1 MASGGVPSE
10 FGGSR
15 ARRSG
20 VERTLVEFPQDELIA
35 KWEEFFEEAGYLSR
49 IIAVGDR
56 YPEERSLEI
65 AFTELNRFDTDMAI
79 YLMRHPLNVLTA
91 GEEAVRRLVPPG
103 EELTQIHLRVKGLPR
118 DSRIQIRD
126 LRAKHLGQFISVEG
140 LVRKS
145 TEVRPRVVGALFQC
159 LRCGTILK
167 EEQDGQNFREPLECY
182 EEQGGCKRSASATK
196 FKLLTETSMYLDTQ
210 KLEIQ
215 EAPEGLRGGEEP
227 QRLTA
232 YVEDDLTG
240 QITPGNRVVMNGILR
255 SVQKGRPGAKS
266 TLFDIFVDVNS
277 VEREQVEFEE
287 IEVTEEDARLIR
299 EAGSSP
305 DIYRLI
311 TASIAPSLYGMYVE
325 KEALALQLFSGV
337 PKLLPD
343 GRRIRGDIHL
353 LLVGDP
359 GTGKSE
365 LLSYMSRLSPR
376 GIYATGKAATAA
388 GLCVSAGSLIATEHG
403 VRAIEDVAQPYFG
416 GSARVRSME
425 MAAAEGAVAT
435 VDERHRSAMRP
446 LETVWRLKPPDAMIE
461 IQTRSGLALWVTP
474 ATRLLVDHAMGQ
486 SWIQARFVRPGMHVA
501 TASRLDF
508 PGQPAPLIL
517 ELLRDIATRIV
528 VEMDPAVT
536 EEIMSGLRSRYG
548 TLREAAARLLLAE
561 DALYHV
567 WRNGR
572 HAIPLAQLMVA
583 AQAAGVAEERVAEAI
598 RRYSQAGG
606 HWITLPVRLTPDFAY
621 FAGLIAGDGSVE
633 RSPRGGHSIRFSNS
647 DAGLIQRYRELTS
660 DLFNARRDF
669 TSQSASRS
677 ATLRFHSALVA
688 ALLLRLGVPTSP
700 KSHLVTLPSVLLN
713 GPQANLAAYLR
724 GLYDTDG
731 TIQIRQSGGS
741 CISWS
746 TTSPLLAKSVQ
757 VALLRFGIHARQ
769 RVRHV
774 AGRRATRLDGK
785 VIVSRRDQ
793 YVLDIWDYD
802 SLLRFRE
809 SVGFNH
815 PRKNE
820 TLASLATRGS
830 HSNVD
835 LIHGAGLHLR
845 EVRRVLGLAPEA
857 AYGSREGGARAV
869 ERGTEATT
877 RESLL
882 ALVDHLS
889 SAFASGAFEGPRV
902 CLGISLRQ
910 KIPTAI
916 RTSGRN
922 AVGFAQALG
931 LPAGRIHDAFY
942 RKNRRAPGIP
952 VRILERIAHEL
963 APSDEAIAAEIEA
976 AVRPY
981 RARIAKVP
989 SRLEFLRLLASA
1001 DVRWEPVRTVQ
1012 VRPSRDEPTVYDLTV
1027 RDAHAFVANGILVHN
1042 TAAAVRDEFGEGR
1055 WTLEAG
1061 ALVLADL
1068 GLACLH
1074 PDAEVLIQGAPV
1086 RVEEL
1091 FDATKAVPAVAGGR
1105 EVELSPLARPTVS
1118 FDPVSAVVRTEEA
1131 AFVVRRRYR
1140 GPILRVTLT
1149 SGFDVRLTPD
1159 HVVLDGE
1166 SFSWKPL
1173 QELKPG
1179 ARLVAAQR
1187 LPTVQTPV
1195 ALLDLIPEDWI
1206 VQPTPAEKKTL
1217 HELLLTRFPTLAA
1230 ASVAYGLGR
1239 NALNGRSAIRVGAF
1253 REVLRDLGLYEA
1265 WKHRPF
1271 AYGRRRATERLRVPT
1286 LTPELAYL
1294 MGFLCG
1300 DGHVATNQR
1309 RSSLSIF
1316 QSRAKM
1322 PQIRRLLELTK
1333 AVTPQGWG
1341 MHPRIIRSRI
1351 RGRTVESAMYHMHRG
1366 SNLLAFLYRWLTDDD
1381 LANLTKLDDAAL
1393 RGFLAGLM
1401 DADGCVSRKQSDSRG
1416 MTYESVELQFMFS
1429 DRRKANQ
1436 RLLYALRRF
1445 DVYARIRKGRN
1456 VLIVQVTARDD
1467 ARRLLEV
1474 LAPYS
1479 IKTKPIPNAGA
1490 LQPADHEEVPRE
1502 PVSSILARTTPNPWR
1517 LLDKRYWSQLY
1528 DLARARRKPFKPTLA
1543 WLTKALGPW
1552 LEPEGRARLEAL
1564 SGYDYALDRIAEV
1577 RVEHHDGFVYD
1588 LRVPGSSNFVCDGVV
1603 VHNCIDEIEKMNPQ
1617 DRSAIH
1623 EAMEQQRISV
1633 AKAGI
1638 TAVLQSRCAVL
1649 AAANPKFGRF
1659 DEHKYISEQIDLP
1672 PALLSRFDIIFSMID
1687 RPQAEK
1693 DRELAEHVL
1702 KGHQVGEILKRRESG
1717 LMTAETKALE
1727 EPYTPHFNPD
1737 FLRKY
1742 VAYAKRI
1749 YPVMTDEAMA
1759 AIEKKYLD
1767 IRKTGESAGSSVPI
1781 TPRQLEAIIRL
1792 SEASARMRLSNEVSI
1807 DDADRAVR
1815 IVEYWMGKVAGEE
1828 GKFDIDIIQT
1838 GISQSQREQ
1847 IISLRDII
1855 NELAG
1860 PEGVADY
1867 EDIVRIAQER
1877 GIPPAKVDSWLKRWS
1892 QEGEIYSPAKS
1903 KYKLVER
1910 L

>member
-1 MASGGVPSE
+1 MSGADAPSE

-20 VERTLVEFPQDELIA
+20 EDRTLVEFPQEELIA
-35 KWEEFFEEAGYLSR
+35 KWEEFFEEAGYLSK
-49 IIAVGDR
+49 IIAVADK
-56 YPEERSLEI
+56 YPEERSLEV
-65 AFTELNRFDTDMAI
+65 AFAELNRFDTDMAI
-79 YLMRHPLNVLTA
+79 YLMRHPLNVLTG
-91 GEEAVRRLVPPG
+91 GEEAMRRLVPPG
-103 EELTQIHLRVKGLPR
+103 EELAQIHLRIKGLPR

-240 QITPGNRVVMNGILR
+240 HITPGNRVIMNGVLR

-299 EAGSSP
+299 EAGASP

-388 GLCVSAGSLIATEHG
+388 GLCISADSLIVTNDG
-403 VRAIEDVAQPYFG
+403 VRTIEDVTQSHFPG
-416 GSARVRSME
+416 PRRLRPME
-425 MAAAEGAVAT
+425 TAVAT
-435 VDERHRSAMRP
+435 GSVVTVDDRHRSTMRP
-446 LETVWRLKPPDAMIE
+446 LERVWRLKPPAAMLE
-461 IQTRSGLALWVTP
+461 IGTSSGLSLTVTP

-486 SWIQARFVRPGMHVA
+486 SWIQARFIRKGMHVA

-508 PGQPAPLIL
+508 PEQPVPLIL
-517 ELLRDIATRIV
+517 SLLEDVATRIV
-528 VEMDPAVT
+528 VDVEPALV
-536 EEIMSGLRSRYG
+536 ERIIDGLQARHG
-548 TLREAAARLLLAE
+548 TLREAAGRLLLTE
-561 DALYHV
+561 DSLYNA

-572 HAIPLAQLMVA
+572 HAIPLAQLLVA
-583 AQAAGVAEERVAEAI
+583 ARAADVPEVQVADAI
-598 RRYSQAGG
+598 RTYSLQGG
-606 HWITLPVRLTPDFAY
+606 HRISMPVRLSPDLAY
-621 FAGLIAGDGSVE
+621 FAGVIAGDGSVE
-633 RSPRGGHSIRFSNS
+633 RGPLGGFSIRFSNS
-647 DAGLIQRYRELTS
+647 EPSLLRRYRDLATS
-660 DLFNARRDF
+660 LFQVNLDF
-669 TSQSASRS
+669 APQSPLRS

-688 ALLLRLGVPTSP
+688 ALLARLGVPASP
-700 KSHLVTLPSVLLN
+700 KSHRLGLPSVLLN
-713 GPQANLAAYLR
+713 GPLANLAAYLR

-731 TIQIRQSGGS
+731 TIQVRASGGNCLS
-741 CISWS
+741 LS
-746 TTSPLLAKSVQ
+746 TASQMLAEGVQ
-757 VALLRFGIHARQ
+757 MALLRFGIHARR
-769 RVRHV
+769 RVRRV
-774 AGRRATRLDGK
+774 AGRNAMRFDGK
-785 VIVSRRDQ
+785 TITSRHDQ
-793 YVLDIWDYD
+793 YVLDVSDTA
-802 SLLRFRE
+802 SLVHFRE
-809 SVGFNH
+809 NIGFHH
-815 PRKNE
+815 PRKAE
-820 TLASLATRGS
+820 ILARVTARTP
-830 HSNVD
+830 HSNRN
-835 LIHGAGLHLR
+835 LIHGAGPHLR
-845 EVRRVLGLAPEA
+845 QVRSVLGLTPRE
-857 AYGSREGGARAV
+857 AYGDREGGARAV
-869 ERGTEATT
+869 EQGAKGTT
-877 RESLL
+877 RDFLL
-882 ALVDHLS
+882 ALVERLS
-889 SAFASGAFEGPRV
+889 SEYASGAFQGPRV
-902 CLGISLRQ
+902 CVGGGLRQ
-910 KIPTAI
+910 GMRDAIPRSGHTGVSFA
-916 RTSGRN
+916 RTLNLPPDRLN
-922 AVGFAQALG
+922 DAL
-931 LPAGRIHDAFY
+931 Y
-942 RKNRRAPGIP
+942 RKSRRGPGI
-952 VRILERIAHEL
+952 RMRLLERIGRLL
-963 APSDEAIAAEIEA
+963 AASDTVTAGEIEA
-976 AVRPY
+976 TIRPY
-981 RARIAKVP
+981 LARVAKVP
-989 SRLEFLRLLASA
+989 SRLEFLRILASG
-1001 DVRWEPVRTVQ
+1001 DVRWEPVRAIR
-1012 VRPSRDEPTVYDLTV
+1012 VRPSHEQPTVYDLTV
-1027 RDAHAFVANGILVHN
+1027 KDAHAFVANGILVHN

-1068 GLACLH
+1068 GLA
-1074 PDAEVLIQGAPV
+1074 A
-1086 RVEEL
+1086 
-1091 FDATKAVPAVAGGR
+1091 
-1105 EVELSPLARPTVS
+1105 
-1118 FDPVSAVVRTEEA
+1118 
-1131 AFVVRRRYR
+1131 
-1140 GPILRVTLT
+1140 
-1149 SGFDVRLTPD
+1149 
-1159 HVVLDGE
+1159 
-1166 SFSWKPL
+1166 
-1173 QELKPG
+1173 
-1179 ARLVAAQR
+1179 
-1187 LPTVQTPV
+1187 
-1195 ALLDLIPEDWI
+1195 
-1206 VQPTPAEKKTL
+1206 
-1217 HELLLTRFPTLAA
+1217 
-1230 ASVAYGLGR
+1230 
-1239 NALNGRSAIRVGAF
+1239 
-1253 REVLRDLGLYEA
+1253 
-1265 WKHRPF
+1265 
-1271 AYGRRRATERLRVPT
+1271 
-1286 LTPELAYL
+1286 
-1294 MGFLCG
+1294 
-1300 DGHVATNQR
+1300 
-1309 RSSLSIF
+1309 
-1316 QSRAKM
+1316 
-1322 PQIRRLLELTK
+1322 
-1333 AVTPQGWG
+1333 
-1341 MHPRIIRSRI
+1341 
-1351 RGRTVESAMYHMHRG
+1351 
-1366 SNLLAFLYRWLTDDD
+1366 
-1381 LANLTKLDDAAL
+1381 
-1393 RGFLAGLM
+1393 
-1401 DADGCVSRKQSDSRG
+1401 
-1416 MTYESVELQFMFS
+1416 
-1429 DRRKANQ
+1429 
-1436 RLLYALRRF
+1436 
-1445 DVYARIRKGRN
+1445 
-1456 VLIVQVTARDD
+1456 
-1467 ARRLLEV
+1467 
-1474 LAPYS
+1474 
-1479 IKTKPIPNAGA
+1479 
-1490 LQPADHEEVPRE
+1490 
-1502 PVSSILARTTPNPWR
+1502 
-1517 LLDKRYWSQLY
+1517 
-1528 DLARARRKPFKPTLA
+1528 
-1543 WLTKALGPW
+1543 
-1552 LEPEGRARLEAL
+1552 
-1564 SGYDYALDRIAEV
+1564 
-1577 RVEHHDGFVYD
+1577 
-1588 LRVPGSSNFVCDGVV
+1588 
-1603 VHNCIDEIEKMNPQ
+1603 IDEIEKMNPQ

-1702 KGHQVGEILKRRESG
+1702 KGHQVGEMIKRRESG
-1717 LMTAETKALE
+1717 LTTGETQALE

-1749 YPVMTDEAMA
+1749 YPVMTDEAMG

-1767 IRKTGESAGSSVPI
+1767 IRKTGEGAGSSVPI

-1792 SEASARMRLSNEVSI
+1792 SEASARLRLSDEVSI
-1807 DDADRAVR
+1807 EDAERAVR

-1892 QEGEIYSPAKS
+1892 QEGEIYSPAKG

>member
-1 MASGGVPSE
+1 MASADVPPE

-20 VERTLVEFPQDELIA
+20 EDRTLVEFPQDELIA

-49 IIAVGDR
+49 IIAVGDK
-56 YPEERSLEI
+56 YPEERSLEV
-65 AFTELNRFDTDMAI
+65 AFADLNRFDTDMAI

-91 GEEAVRRLVPPG
+91 GEEAMRRLVPPG
-103 EELTQIHLRVKGLPR
+103 EELAQIHLRVKGLPR
-118 DSRIQIRD
+118 DGRVQIRD

-240 QITPGNRVVMNGILR
+240 HITPGNRVVMNGVLR

-311 TASIAPSLYGMYVE
+311 TASIAPSLYGMHVE

-337 PKLLPD
+337 PKVLPD
-343 GRRIRGDIHL
+343 GRRIRGDLHVL
-353 LLVGDP
+353 MVGDP
-359 GTGKSE
+359 GVGKSE

-388 GLCVSAGSLIATEHG
+388 GL
-403 VRAIEDVAQPYFG
+403 
-416 GSARVRSME
+416 
-425 MAAAEGAVAT
+425 
-435 VDERHRSAMRP
+435 
-446 LETVWRLKPPDAMIE
+446 
-461 IQTRSGLALWVTP
+461 
-474 ATRLLVDHAMGQ
+474 
-486 SWIQARFVRPGMHVA
+486 
-501 TASRLDF
+501 
-508 PGQPAPLIL
+508 
-517 ELLRDIATRIV
+517 
-528 VEMDPAVT
+528 
-536 EEIMSGLRSRYG
+536 
-548 TLREAAARLLLAE
+548 
-561 DALYHV
+561 
-567 WRNGR
+567 
-572 HAIPLAQLMVA
+572 
-583 AQAAGVAEERVAEAI
+583 
-598 RRYSQAGG
+598 
-606 HWITLPVRLTPDFAY
+606 
-621 FAGLIAGDGSVE
+621 
-633 RSPRGGHSIRFSNS
+633 
-647 DAGLIQRYRELTS
+647 
-660 DLFNARRDF
+660 
-669 TSQSASRS
+669 
-677 ATLRFHSALVA
+677 
-688 ALLLRLGVPTSP
+688 
-700 KSHLVTLPSVLLN
+700 
-713 GPQANLAAYLR
+713 
-724 GLYDTDG
+724 
-731 TIQIRQSGGS
+731 
-741 CISWS
+741 
-746 TTSPLLAKSVQ
+746 
-757 VALLRFGIHARQ
+757 
-769 RVRHV
+769 
-774 AGRRATRLDGK
+774 
-785 VIVSRRDQ
+785 
-793 YVLDIWDYD
+793 
-802 SLLRFRE
+802 
-809 SVGFNH
+809 
-815 PRKNE
+815 
-820 TLASLATRGS
+820 
-830 HSNVD
+830 
-835 LIHGAGLHLR
+835 
-845 EVRRVLGLAPEA
+845 
-857 AYGSREGGARAV
+857 
-869 ERGTEATT
+869 
-877 RESLL
+877 
-882 ALVDHLS
+882 
-889 SAFASGAFEGPRV
+889 
-902 CLGISLRQ
+902 
-910 KIPTAI
+910 
-916 RTSGRN
+916 
-922 AVGFAQALG
+922 
-931 LPAGRIHDAFY
+931 
-942 RKNRRAPGIP
+942 
-952 VRILERIAHEL
+952 
-963 APSDEAIAAEIEA
+963 
-976 AVRPY
+976 
-981 RARIAKVP
+981 
-989 SRLEFLRLLASA
+989 
-1001 DVRWEPVRTVQ
+1001 
-1012 VRPSRDEPTVYDLTV
+1012 
-1027 RDAHAFVANGILVHN
+1027 

-1074 PDAEVLIQGAPV
+1074 PDSEVFVDSAPV
-1086 RVEEL
+1086 RVEGL
-1091 FDATKAVPAVAGGR
+1091 FDASRALPAVAAGKD
-1105 EVELSPLARPTVS
+1105 VELSALSKPTVS
-1118 FDPVSAVVRTEEA
+1118 FDPSTAETRA
-1131 AFVVRRRYR
+1131 PQASFVVRRRYR
-1140 GPILRVTLT
+1140 GPIYRITLA
-1149 SGFDVRLTPD
+1149 SGFEVALTPD

-1166 SFSWKPL
+1166 TFQWKPL
-1173 QELKPG
+1173 QMLKPN
-1179 ARLVAAQR
+1179 ARLVACQR
-1187 LPTVQTPV
+1187 LPPV
-1195 ALLDLIPEDWI
+1195 SKPLPILDLLPSDWI
-1206 VQPTPAEKKTL
+1206 VQPTAEDKQSL
-1217 HELLLTRFPTLAA
+1217 RGALLGRFSTLAA
-1230 ASVAYGLGR
+1230 ANREYGLPR
-1239 NALNGRSAIRVGAF
+1239 NALNGRSALSVGAF
-1253 REVLRDLGLYEA
+1253 RRMLRDLGWYDE
-1265 WKHRPF
+1265 WKERPF
-1271 AYGRRRATERLRVPT
+1271 AYGRRGSTERLRVGVV
-1286 LTPELAYL
+1286 TPELAYL
-1294 MGFLCG
+1294 FGFICG
-1300 DGHVATNQR
+1300 DGHVSISER

-1316 QSRAKM
+1316 QSRVHLA
-1322 PQIRRLLELTK
+1322 QIRRILELTK
-1333 AVTPQGWG
+1333 DVTASGWG
-1341 MHPRIIRSRI
+1341 MHPRTMLSRI
-1351 RGRTVESAMYHMHRG
+1351 RERFTESGTYHMHRG
-1366 SNLLAFLYRWLTDDD
+1366 SNLMAHLYRWITDDD
-1381 LANLTKLDDAAL
+1381 LANLLKLDNLAL

-1401 DADGCVSRKQSDSRG
+1401 DADGCIAVKRSASLGKS
-1416 MTYESVELQFMFS
+1416 YESVELQFMFS
-1429 DRRKANQ
+1429 PHLRANT

-1445 DVYARIRKGRN
+1445 DVFARVRPGKN
-1456 VLIVQVTARDD
+1456 VLIVQVTSRDD
-1467 ARRLLEV
+1467 AQRLLEAMV
-1474 LAPYS
+1474 PYS
-1479 IKTKPIPNAGA
+1479 VKTKVLPHAEA
-1490 LQPADHEEVPRE
+1490 LQPADHEEVPSA
-1502 PVSSILARTTPNPWR
+1502 PVIEILSRAHPKPWR
-1517 LLDKRYWSQLY
+1517 LLDKRYWSQWH
-1528 DLARARRKPFKPTLA
+1528 DLAHGRRKPFKPTLGRLA
-1543 WLTKALGPW
+1543 EGLKPWLT
-1552 LEPEGRARLEAL
+1552 PEDDARLASL
-1564 SGYDYALDRIAEV
+1564 LRRDYALDAIAEV
-1577 RVEHHDGFVYD
+1577 RVEHHDGYVYD
-1588 LRVPGSSNFVCDGVV
+1588 LRVPGPSNFVCNGVV

-1702 KGHQVGEILKRRESG
+1702 KGHQVGEMMRRRESG
-1717 LMTAETKALE
+1717 LATQETAGLE

-1749 YPVMTDEAMA
+1749 YPIMTDEAMA

-1767 IRKTGESAGSSVPI
+1767 IRKTGEGAGSSVPI

-1792 SEASARMRLSNEVSI
+1792 AEASARLRLSSEVSI
-1807 DDADRAVR
+1807 EDAERAVR

-1892 QEGEIYSPAKS
+1892 QEGEIYSPAKN